1 MQARKLQDKEP
12 AAEAEVEQLPV
23 HESMKLLT
31 RITLPLLSQ
40 AEGGGLMI
48 GDVVG
53 NGDGSEFAGVNI
65 IIPWPPVK

>member
-1 MQARKLQDKEP
+1 MQARKLQDEDP
-12 AAEAEVEQLPV
+12 AAEAEAEQLPV

-40 AEGGGLMI
+40 AEGGGLMV

-53 NGDGSEFAGVNI
+53 TSKVGKSVGT
-65 IIPWPPVK
+65 